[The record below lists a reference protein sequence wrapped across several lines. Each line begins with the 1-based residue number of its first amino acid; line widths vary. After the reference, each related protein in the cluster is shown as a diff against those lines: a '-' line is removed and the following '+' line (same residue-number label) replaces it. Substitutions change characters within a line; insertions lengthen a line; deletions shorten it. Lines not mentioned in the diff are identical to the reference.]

1 MPEFAVDIWTIEIR
15 ELLTALVAGT
25 IISSVLAWHYL
36 KYGRTMTNRSQAGYT
51 IPIITLTIVLIISVV
66 KSSIA
71 LSLGLVGAL
80 SIVRFRTPI
89 KEPEELAYLFVAIGV
104 GIGLGA
110 GQTWPTMVASLI
122 ILIVMTA
129 RTLVWSQN
137 HNSNLY
143 VNVDLRGT
151 GVADQVNFDKIEE
164 ILNPIVKILDL
175 KRMDVGSDFFQA
187 TMYITCS
194 KGSSASDAVEKL
206 RGALPD
212 TANVTLVDQGNA
224 SGS

>member
-1 MPEFAVDIWTIEIR
+1 MPDLTADILTIEIR
-15 ELLTALVAGT
+15 ELLTGLVAGT
-25 IISSVLAWHYL
+25 IISSILAWHYL

-51 IPIITLTIVLIISVV
+51 IPIITLTIILIIFVV

-110 GQTWPTMVASLI
+110 GQTWPTIVASLI

-129 RTLVWSQN
+129 RTLVWSQS

-143 VNVDLRGT
+143 VNVDLRGA
-151 GVADQVNFDKIEE
+151 GVADKVNFDKIEE
-164 ILNPIVKILDL
+164 ILDPIVKILDL

-187 TMYITCS
+187 TMHITCS
-194 KGSSASDAVEKL
+194 KGNSASDAVEKL

-212 TANVTLVDQGNA
+212 KANVTLVDQGN
-224 SGS
+224 SPSS